1 MNFVYFY
8 DKTAKKGYNSVVS
21 VQHARTPFQLKKTF
35 YDDINETLQL
45 DYGCS
50 PVVLPV
56 PVVDCLGVVH
66 DVEQTRPSDHEL
78 KGGGQSG
85 PGWKNVFV
93 APAPVGPG
101 AGPTHG
107 HRALAPAGQPSGEL
121 LHLDLPKRGVLGSIV
136 DGGVVGS
143 VDLEVVLLGKL
154 ANSERHLD
162 NVPGDSGTDNRRSWR
177 L

>member
-8 DKTAKKGYNSVVS
+8 DKTAKKGYNFVVS
-21 VQHARTPFQLKKTF
+21 VQHAFTPFQN
-35 YDDINETLQL
+35 DINETLQL
-45 DYGCS
+45 LRLDYSCS

-66 DVEQTRPSDHEL
+66 DVEQTRPSNHEL

-85 PGWKNVFV
+85 PGWENVFV

-107 HRALAPAGQPSGEL
+107 DRTLAAAGQPSGKL
-121 LHLDLPKRGVLGSIV
+121 LHLDLAKGGVLRSIV
-136 DGGVVGS
+136 DGRVVGS
-143 VDLEVVLLGKL
+143 MDLEVVLLGEL

-162 NVPGDSGTDNRRSWR
+162 TTFPEDSGTDSPH
-177 L
+177 